1 MKAITQL
8 YSHKLPQDFYLQEKV
23 AVIAKSLLGKV
34 LVSFFDGQLTAGRI
48 VETEAYNGVMDKA
61 SHAWGGRRTSR
72 TETMYAPGGISY
84 VYLCY
89 GIHHLFN
96 VVTNQAEI
104 PHAILIR
111 GIEPILGKDIMMQRT
126 GKTESDVSVSRGPG
140 NVSKAMGIK
149 TSHDGISLHGKTLFI
164 ADDGYSLTKS
174 KIIATPRIGVD
185 YAGEDALLPYRF
197 IVKDNSYVSGTH
209 WQIKKPE
216 KSQ

>member
-34 LVSFFDGQLTAGRI
+34 LVSFFDGQITAGRI

-149 TSHDGISLHGKTLFI
+149 TSHDGIRLHGKTLFI

-197 IVKDNSYVSGTH
+197 IVKDNPYVSGTH
-209 WQIKKPE
+209 WQIKKPA
-216 KSQ
+216 KSK

>member
-1 MKAITQL
+1 MKTITQL

-23 AVIAKSLLGKV
+23 VVIAKSLLGKV

-61 SHAWGGRRTSR
+61 SHAWGGRRTHR

-104 PHAILIR
+104 PHAVLIR
-111 GIEPILGKDIMMQRT
+111 GIEPVCGIATMLQRT
-126 GKTESDVSVSRGPG
+126 GKSAFDLTVSRGPG
-140 NVSKAMGIK
+140 NVSKALGIK
-149 TSHDGISLHGKTLFI
+149 TSHGGISLQGKTLFI
-164 ADDGYSLTKS
+164 ADDGYTLSKS
-174 KIIATPRIGVD
+174 KIMATPRIGVD
-185 YAGEDALLPYRF
+185 YAEEDALLPYRF
-197 IVKDNSYVSGTH
+197 IVKDNPYVSGPN
-209 WQIKKPE
+209 WPIKKPA
-216 KSQ
+216 KSN